1 MSPNPDRNRRAEAAL
16 VLVACAAFTA
26 WYAKGQLL
34 YTLYF
39 GYQLARVIFPQWLP
53 PVGGSSG

>member
-1 MSPNPDRNRRAEAAL
+1 MSSKMDPNRQVEAGL
-16 VLVACAAFTA
+16 VLAVCAACTL

-39 GYQLARVIFPQWLP
+39 AYQIARVLFPQWLP
-53 PVGGSSG
+53 PVGGRSS

>member
-1 MSPNPDRNRRAEAAL
+1 MSSKMDPKRRVEAGL
-16 VLVACAAFTA
+16 VLAACVGFTL

-39 GYQLARVIFPQWLP
+39 GYQLARVLFPQWLP
-53 PVGGSSG
+53 PVSGSSS

>member
-1 MSPNPDRNRRAEAAL
+1 MSSKTDLSRRVEAGL
-16 VLVACAAFTA
+16 VLGACAAFTL

-39 GYQLARVIFPQWLP
+39 SYQLARLLFPQWLP
-53 PVGGSSG
+53 SVGGSSS